1 MARSRSTRH
10 STPLGVRIGAP
21 LALGALLLLAWH
33 LVAAANTVPR
43 TLLPAP
49 GSVWARLMHDMITGD
64 LLSHTAVTI
73 WEAILGCVVATLI
86 ALPVGYL
93 VARGGL
99 AEAAISPYLAASQ
112 AIPAVALAPLLV
124 IWVGYGLTP
133 IVLLCALIVF
143 FPLLLSTVLG
153 LRSIDHEIVEAAELD
168 GASGWHMI
176 RYIEAPLSRASLLS
190 GIRNGFTL
198 SVTGA
203 VVGEFVMGGT
213 GLGLVVSVQSASA
226 DTTGLFST
234 LIVLCTL
241 ATVIYLGL
249 IGVEQ
254 LTDPY
259 RIPRHARHGVVAE
272 AEPDLRLISSPL
284 VSSSTHSTPKEL
296 VA

>member
-1 MARSRSTRH
+1 MASSRFTRH
-10 STPLGVRIGAP
+10 PAPTGVRIGAP
-21 LALGALLLLAWH
+21 LVVGALLLLAWH
-33 LVAAANTVPR
+33 AVVSTHTVPL
-43 TLLPAP
+43 TLLPTP
-49 GSVWARLMHDMITGD
+49 GSVWSRLVHDIVHGELLAR
-64 LLSHTAVTI
+64 TATTI
-73 WEAILGCVVATLI
+73 WEAVLGCIVATVF

-93 VARGGL
+93 VARVRL

-133 IVLLCALIVF
+133 IVLLCSLIVF

-153 LRSIDHEIVEAAELD
+153 LRSIDHEVVEAAELD
-168 GASGWHMI
+168 GASGWRMI
-176 RYIEAPLSRASLLS
+176 RYIEAPLSRAALLS
-190 GIRNGFTL
+190 GVRNGFTL

-213 GLGLVVSVQSASA
+213 GLGLVVSMQSASA

-234 LIVLCTL
+234 LIVLCVL
-241 ATVIYLGL
+241 AMVIYLGL
-249 IGVEQ
+249 IAVER

-259 RIPRHARHGVVAE
+259 RVPRAAHPVPLETA
-272 AEPDLRLISSPL
+272 PDLRLVAATQAHQSHTSAQ
-284 VSSSTHSTPKEL
+284 KEL